1 MNSKGLTLTEIL
13 LSTVLMSILILSL
26 FRFSSSR
33 IEAVKAVRAN
43 TIALFT
49 MESAKN
55 YILLMGEEGN
65 KKVEGADSTA
75 IFPRNRWKHDWR
87 ETGGA
92 VKIRLA
98 DLKAQ
103 PGRIYSCEV
112 KLP

>member
-1 MNSKGLTLTEIL
+1 
-13 LSTVLMSILILSL
+13 MSILILSL
-26 FRFSSSR
+26 FSFNSSR

-55 YILLMGEEGN
+55 YLLLMGEEGN
-65 KKVEGADSTA
+65 KKVDGADSTT
-75 IFPRNRWKHDWR
+75 IFPRNRWKHEWR
-87 ETGGA
+87 ETNGV
-92 VKIRLA
+92 VKIRLV
-98 DLKAQ
+98 DLKAE